1 VSAETVTSALEGLH
15 RAGLAAGLDAVAIEQ
30 EAAAFVAAIIAPAP
44 DAAQR
49 WAAAFSRPVAAFA
62 AAARQGR
69 SWRDH
74 PTPLLS
80 RIVEAAPA
88 AARSYAEAL
97 ADMASAAYG
106 IADANLSTLGAAG
119 VAAAAQLRVVGGP
132 VVAAHDAAA
141 VGRPVEAPEATAAAE
156 PPPPTLDELLG
167 QLDALVG
174 LAEVKAEVHRQA
186 ELLRIETK
194 RMAKGLKTPDVARHL
209 VFVGNPGTGKSTVAR
224 LVGGIYRA
232 LGLLREGHLV
242 ETDRSGL
249 VGGYLG
255 QTAEKTAALLKTAY
269 GGLLFID
276 EAYALVGDQYGD
288 EAIATLV
295 KAMED
300 RRDDLVV
307 IVAGYPVPMSRFIG
321 ANPGLASRFH
331 LTIEF
336 TDYSDDELVMIF
348 ERLCTANDFTPN
360 DACLTSLRLLLV
372 GTTRG
377 EGFGNARFIRNT
389 FEAAVVR
396 QAWRLRDV
404 ADPTVE
410 QLRELRA
417 DDLLD

>member
-1 VSAETVTSALEGLH
+1 
-15 RAGLAAGLDAVAIEQ
+15 
-30 EAAAFVAAIIAPAP
+30 
-44 DAAQR
+44 
-49 WAAAFSRPVAAFA
+49 
-62 AAARQGR
+62 
-69 SWRDH
+69 
-74 PTPLLS
+74 
-80 RIVEAAPA
+80 
-88 AARSYAEAL
+88 
-97 ADMASAAYG
+97 MASAAYG
-106 IADANLSTLGAAG
+106 LADSNLSTLGAAG
-119 VAAAAQLRVVGGP
+119 IAAAAQLRVVGGP
-132 VVAAHDAAA
+132 SVAARDTVNSAGVAAPIAMEVATTEAAA
-141 VGRPVEAPEATAAAE
+141 ATE
-156 PPPPTLDELLG
+156 PPLPTLDELLA

-194 RMAKGLKTPDVARHL
+194 RSAKGLKTPDVARHL

-232 LGLLREGHLV
+232 LGLLREGHLI

-255 QTAEKTAALLKTAY
+255 QTAEKTAALLRTAF
-269 GGLLFID
+269 GGLFFID

-300 RRDDLVV
+300 HRDDLVV
-307 IVAGYPVPMSRFIG
+307 IVAGYPGPMSRFIG

-336 TDYSDDELVMIF
+336 TDYSDDELVTIF
-348 ERLCTANDFTPN
+348 ERLCAANDFTPD
-360 DACLTSLRLLLV
+360 DACITSLRLLLV

-417 DDLLD
+417 DDLLDATSPLSPEAD